1 MTGLEYDM
9 EKNLPMVEHDI
20 QAVIQL
26 HYQGDLAI
34 MATKMLDVS
43 ISFIGRFIQTFKA
56 GNIISAIGNSVKSLV
71 EMVDKQVQEVV
82 ETTNLRAITKG
93 KGLVNK
99 PHFCRI
105 LRNKLSGGDEVE
117 GDEEE
122 NNKDEMFTQSK
133 LNEPWKEK
141 EQGFHQC

>member
-1 MTGLEYDM
+1 M

-99 PHFCRI
+99 PHF
-105 LRNKLSGGDEVE
+105 NKLSGGDEVE
-117 GDEEE
+117 G
-122 NNKDEMFTQSK
+122 
-133 LNEPWKEK
+133 
-141 EQGFHQC
+141 